1 MTRKKAYVLP
11 GKEHLP
17 YSAAVRAGD
26 FIYVSG
32 VGGAQDNVGNP
43 ITNVAD
49 QTRQCLQNIKKA
61 LTVAGASLSDVVKVE
76 VFITKAE
83 DWALM
88 NEGYKEYFLKDL
100 PARCAIVTGLIRPT
114 MLVEIECTAYKP

>member
-1 MTRKKAYVLP
+1 MTKKEAYVLP

-32 VGGAQDNVGNP
+32 VRGDENNKGIP
-43 ITNVAD
+43 ITNVTD
-49 QTRQCLQNIKKA
+49 QTRQCLENIKEALKA
-61 LTVAGASLSDVVKVE
+61 ADASLSDVVKVG
-76 VFITKAE
+76 VFIIKAE

-88 NEGYKEYFLKDL
+88 NEGYKEYFLRDQ
-100 PARCAIVTGLIRPT
+100 PARSAIVTGLIRPT